1 MENSFVPIL
10 VGITTLGA
18 FLIGVG
24 VIGMSWGS
32 LGRAIGRMLEGVGL
46 ALIFFMANVA
56 VGMAVVFAG
65 RLLTGGF
72 VSLYLA
78 NDMTLLV
85 FSLLQGLT
93 FQWWRE
99 WQASTRDRGLGIG
112 G

>member
-1 MENSFVPIL
+1 MKDFFVLIL
-10 VGITTLGA
+10 VGTTSLGA

-56 VGMAVVFAG
+56 VGMTVVFAG
-65 RLLTGGF
+65 RLLTRSF

-78 NDMTLLV
+78 DDMTLLV

-93 FQWWRE
+93 FQWWSERL
-99 WQASTRDRGLGIG
+99 ASTRDRGLEIG